1 MGRMFG
7 GFDNASMFPGEETLV
22 LNGRNPLIKML
33 ADLYKDDGKK
43 EDVKLIGQ
51 HVYDLAVMAN
61 KQLEPE
67 AMTSFIE
74 RSNKILTRLAIMK

>member
-1 MGRMFG
+1 
-7 GFDNASMFPGEETLV
+7 
-22 LNGRNPLIKML
+22 ML